1 MSMLYERVPWY
12 DGPVSRIVQGLSVP
26 DAAAEA
32 RIPDLLDE
40 VFALGCNAFDMAHQ
54 YGDGAVER
62 QVGRWLSTR
71 GKRASVFIITK
82 GAHHNADRK
91 RVTPHDIDSDLHDSL
106 ARLKT
111 DTIDLYLLHRDNPA
125 VPVGPI
131 VEKLNE
137 HQAAGRIRAF
147 GASNWST
154 ARIAEANAY
163 AQAHGLH
170 GFAASSPHFSLAAQI
185 EPPWQDCITI
195 SGPREQA
202 ARAWYAQQ
210 HMPLFVWSSMA
221 GGFFSGRFR
230 RDNLATFTSEN
241 DLLCVHSYCVEEN
254 FERLDR
260 VQALASE
267 KGLSIP
273 QVALAYVL
281 NHPLRPFALI
291 GHQSGA
297 ELKVNLAAC
306 DLKLTD
312 AQMAW
317 LDLRDA

>member
-1 MSMLYERVPWY
+1 MLYGRVPWY
-12 DGPVSRIVQGLSVP
+12 DGPVSRIVQGLSVA
-26 DAAAEA
+26 DTAAEA

-40 VFALGCNAFDMAHQ
+40 VYALGCNAFDMAHQ
-54 YGDGAVER
+54 YRDGAVER
-62 QVGRWLSTR
+62 QVGRWLATR
-71 GKRASVFIITK
+71 GQRKKVFIITK

-91 RVTPHDIDSDLHDSL
+91 RVTPHDIDSDLYDSL
-106 ARLKT
+106 ARLKI

-137 HQAAGRIRAF
+137 HQSAGRVRAF

-163 AQAHGLH
+163 AQSHGLK
-170 GFAASSPHFSLAAQI
+170 GFAAGSPHFSLAAQV
-185 EPPWQDCITI
+185 EPPWADCITI
-195 SGPREQA
+195 SGPAEQA
-202 ARAWYAQQ
+202 ARDWYTRAGL
-210 HMPLFVWSSMA
+210 PLFVWSSMA

-230 RDNLATFTSEN
+230 RDNLASFAGEN
-241 DLLCVHSYCVEEN
+241 DRLAVRSYGVEDN
-254 FERLDR
+254 FRRLDR
-260 VQALASE
+260 VQELAT
-267 KGLSIP
+267 KRGLSIP

-281 NHPLRPFALI
+281 NHPLQIFALI

-297 ELKVNLAAC
+297 ELQVNLAAC
-306 DLKLTD
+306 AQKLSEVE
-312 AQMAW
+312 MAW